1 MLKILKNH
9 KFINGKLSNNFIKQN
24 IHPHSHVLQIAAFRL
39 NVQGAKYEC
48 APVCE
53 NKAIPLLCVHCA
65 LNGNAAESIYIE
77 QTHREFPS
85 ASLPAPLSQP
95 QWVIKADTWQP
106 TFRSKASAHSEAMGL
121 MSASII
127 LTFKMTLASAY
138 TAITDAWVL
147 SARGGKYNCK
157 SIQVSA
163 QVLLTA
169 ITETKSPSERAEV
182 AITSLKGGLLIFCSV
197 RTCLLALQ
205 VSELGLQL
213 KNAHT
218 QRHSRDTLKHLASV

>member
-1 MLKILKNH
+1 MLMQQS
-9 KFINGKLSNNFIKQN
+9 LSTSSKRTG
-24 IHPHSHVLQIAAFRL
+24 S
-39 NVQGAKYEC
+39 
-48 APVCE
+48 
-53 NKAIPLLCVHCA
+53 
-65 LNGNAAESIYIE
+65 
-77 QTHREFPS
+77 FPS
-85 ASLPAPLSQP
+85 TSLPAPLSQP

-127 LTFKMTLASAY
+127 LTFRMTLASAY

-169 ITETKSPSERAEV
+169 ITETKSPSESAEV

-205 VSELGLQL
+205 VLELGLQL

-218 QRHSRDTLKHLASV
+218 RRHSRDTLKHLASVWPSVWLSGRLTLSEDTWRRDWKSWLSYKKWWKKKNKTGQVKPTQILVLFSSAGLFTWK